1 MRENEAMSLK
11 PRQASQAL
19 INPQGQ
25 TPEKVHAI
33 MNQILGFA
41 GCHTCGRLIR
51 LVVEFGDPAP
61 DGEKTGAVAFTE
73 A

>member
-1 MRENEAMSLK
+1 MSLK

-19 INPQGQ
+19 INPHGQ
-25 TPEKVHAI
+25 TPEKVNAI
-33 MNQILGFA
+33 MNQMLGFA

-51 LVVEFGDPAP
+51 LVVEFGDPVP
-61 DGEKTGAVAFTE
+61 DAEKTGAVAFTE

>member
-1 MRENEAMSLK
+1 MSLK

-25 TPEKVHAI
+25 TPDKVHAI
-33 MNQILGFA
+33 MNQMLGFA

-61 DGEKTGAVAFTE
+61 DGEKTGAVSFGE
-73 A
+73 V

>member
-1 MRENEAMSLK
+1 MSLK

-33 MNQILGFA
+33 MNQMLGLA
-41 GCHTCGRLIR
+41 GCRTCGRLIQ
-51 LVVEFGDPAP
+51 LTVEFGDPAP
-61 DGEKTGAVAFTE
+61 HGENTGAVAFTE

>member
-1 MRENEAMSLK
+1 MSLK

-33 MNQILGFA
+33 MNQMLGLA

-51 LVVEFGDPAP
+51 LTVEFGDPAP
-61 DGEKTGAVAFTE
+61 DGEKTGAVAFGE
-73 A
+73 V

>member
-1 MRENEAMSLK
+1 V
-11 PRQASQAL
+11 

-33 MNQILGFA
+33 MNQILGLA
-41 GCHTCGRLIR
+41 GCHTCGRAIR

-61 DGEKTGAVAFTE
+61 DGERTGAVAFPE